1 MKITRSFVQMIAI
14 TGLLVSGISAYA
26 QATNAPAPRP
36 GGGGGGGRG
45 AEAQLHQMIEQLNLT
60 AEQQPK
66 VKAVL
71 EERTKKVTE
80 LRSDSTIPREQLRSK
95 MQAIEEETNHK
106 LQAILTPE
114 QFKKYEA
121 WHAQRGRR
129 GPATGESTNHVHTPG
144 Q

>member
-1 MKITRSFVQMIAI
+1 MT
-14 TGLLVSGISAYA
+14 
-26 QATNAPAPRP
+26 
-36 GGGGGGGRG
+36 
-45 AEAQLHQMIEQLNLT
+45 EQLNLT

-71 EERTKKVTE
+71 DERTKKVTE
-80 LRSDSTIPREQLRSK
+80 IRSDSTIPREQLRPK
-95 MQAIEEETNHK
+95 MQAIEEETTHK

-121 WHAQRGRR
+121 WHAQQRGRR